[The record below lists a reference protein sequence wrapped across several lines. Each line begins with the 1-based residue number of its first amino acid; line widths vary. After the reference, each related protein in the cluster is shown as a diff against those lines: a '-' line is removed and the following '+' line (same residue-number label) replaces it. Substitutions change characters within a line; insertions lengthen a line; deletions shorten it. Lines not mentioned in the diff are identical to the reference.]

1 VGNSC
6 LEGREINVLMLLHA
20 ERDRDCFVLNIFY
33 SVGNSCLEGRE
44 INVLMLLHAERDRD
58 CFVLNIF
65 YSQLNE

>member
-1 VGNSC
+1 
-6 LEGREINVLMLLHA
+6 MLLHA